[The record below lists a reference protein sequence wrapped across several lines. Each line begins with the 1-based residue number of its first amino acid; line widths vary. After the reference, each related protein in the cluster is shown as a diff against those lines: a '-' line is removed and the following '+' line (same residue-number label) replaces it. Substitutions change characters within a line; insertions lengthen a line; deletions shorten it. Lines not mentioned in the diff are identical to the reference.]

1 MTGKA
6 LWLLS
11 TRTGPAMVVRA
22 ACATCAR
29 NVACDNAGPEGTR
42 YWREADCQRIHESG
56 KAGVVLRRERD
67 A

>member
-1 MTGKA
+1 MSAKA

-11 TRTGPAMVVRA
+11 TRNGPSLVVRA
-22 ACATCAR
+22 ACPTCAR
-29 NVACDNAGPEGTR
+29 NVAVEQAGPEGTR

-56 KAGVVLRRERD
+56 KSGVVLRRERE